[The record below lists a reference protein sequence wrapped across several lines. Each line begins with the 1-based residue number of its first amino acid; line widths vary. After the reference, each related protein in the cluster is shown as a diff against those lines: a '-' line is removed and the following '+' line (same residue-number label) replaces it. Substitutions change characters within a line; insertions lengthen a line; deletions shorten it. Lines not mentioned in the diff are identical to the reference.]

1 MNPEEQKQLTYSLQF
16 ANEFLK
22 LSRKVQKEVKR
33 EDQLP
38 EEIVGHLAGQELES
52 IMSDLKL
59 EPEML
64 LWGLLNI
71 IEILVRYSELEPE
84 DLTEMID
91 MFITRKKNELMIEV
105 IDCPTETCTKH
116 EINRTT
122 GEDTHRGER
131 L

>member
-1 MNPEEQKQLTYSLQF
+1 MNPEEQKQLVDSLQF

-22 LSRKVQKEVKR
+22 ISRNVQKEVTR

-38 EEIVGHLAGQELES
+38 EEIVGHLAGQKLES

-64 LWGLLNI
+64 LWGLLNV

-84 DLTEMID
+84 ELTNIID
-91 MFITRKKNELMIEV
+91 MFINHKKNELMIEV
-105 IDCPTETCTKH
+105 IDCPTEICTKH
-116 EINRTT
+116 EINRIT
-122 GEDTHRGER
+122 GEDTHKGDR